1 MALVTFG
8 VELASK
14 KDMRTAV
21 VILLL
26 AAVVAAGAKEDRYK
40 GLGERQLE
48 RFQKAKSNAQRLRAV
63 RKACYYFK
71 RAKATPERVRALN
84 LETGVYYSRKSLSL
98 AKKRNAAALKL
109 APKDKDAL
117 RLRDAIEKA
126 AKKDIYESVNGIVSV
141 NRVRSRRLAAGV
153 PLRDR
158 GVARR
163 R

>member
-1 MALVTFG
+1 MVF
-8 VELASK
+8 
-14 KDMRTAV
+14 TAQ
-21 VILLL
+21 
-26 AAVVAAGAKEDRYK
+26 DRVSHMFWRYRDPEHPAHDQ
-40 GLGERQLE
+40 GEIE
-48 RFQKAKSNAQRLRAV
+48 RFRKAKSNAQRLRAV
-63 RKACYYFK
+63 RKARYYFK
-71 RAKATPERVRALN
+71 RAQATPELVRALN

-109 APKDKDAL
+109 APKDKHAL

-126 AKKDIYESVNGIVSV
+126 AKKDIYESVDGIVSV